1 MPDLSLV
8 FVVVFLALAFDYIN
22 GFHDTANAIATS
34 VSTRALEP
42 KQAIM
47 MAAILNFSGALLST
61 GVAKTI
67 GADIVISPAMVNQEV
82 IAAAL
87 LGAIIWN
94 LVTWW
99 KGIPSSS
106 SHALIGGVMGAV
118 AVSKGFAALKWTG
131 IERIVLSLI
140 LSPVLAM
147 VLGFIVMLIL
157 LWLFGRFS
165 PFQLNQGFKRMQ
177 LLSAG
182 LMSFSHG
189 SNDAQKA
196 MGIIT
201 LALVSAGQLDTF
213 EVPMWVK
220 LSCATAMGL
229 GTAAGGWKIIKT
241 MGGKIVKL
249 EPISGFA
256 SDLNSALV
264 IFTATFLHLP
274 VSTTHVVAGSI
285 MGVGSV
291 KRVSA
296 VRWGVARSMVYAWFI
311 TIPFSAAASAL
322 IYLAIK
328 RMGF

>member
-1 MPDLSLV
+1 MPDIGLLY
-8 FVVVFLALAFDYIN
+8 VVVFLALAFDYIN

-34 VSTRALEP
+34 VSTRALQP
-42 KQAIM
+42 RVAIM
-47 MAAILNFSGALLST
+47 MAAVLNFCGALLST

-67 GADIVISPAMVNQEV
+67 GGDIVVSPSLVNQEV
-82 IAAAL
+82 ISAAL

-94 LVTWW
+94 LLTWW

-118 AVSKGFAALKWTG
+118 IVSKGVDALKWAG
-131 IERIVLSLI
+131 IERIVLSLV
-140 LSPVLAM
+140 LSPVIAMISGFVIMLA
-147 VLGFIVMLIL
+147 L
-157 LWLFGRFS
+157 LWLFGRFAPTS
-165 PFQLNQGFKRMQ
+165 LNLVFKRMQ

-201 LALVSAGQLDTF
+201 LALLSSGQIDTLD
-213 EVPMWVK
+213 VPTWVK

-249 EPISGFA
+249 EPINGFA

-264 IFTATFLHLP
+264 IFSATFLHLP

-296 VRWGVARSMVYAWFI
+296 VRWGVARSMVFAWFI
-311 TIPFSAAASAL
+311 TIPFSAAASAA
-322 IYLAIK
+322 IYLLLK
-328 RMGF
+328 QL